1 MHLDIHLNMA
11 IDSINEVSVY
21 AHNSSEARAA
31 HLLFKVYVC
40 EGHPVWRKL
49 GWRKVALKWKE
60 VKQLVQI

>member
-11 IDSINEVSVY
+11 SDSINEVSVY

-31 HLLFKVYVC
+31 HLLFKVYC
-40 EGHPVWRKL
+40 NPVWRKL